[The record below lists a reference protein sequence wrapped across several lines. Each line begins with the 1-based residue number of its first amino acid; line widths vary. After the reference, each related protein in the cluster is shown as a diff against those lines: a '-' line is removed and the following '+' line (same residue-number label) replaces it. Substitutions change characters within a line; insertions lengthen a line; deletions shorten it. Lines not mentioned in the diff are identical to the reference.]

1 MQTHLHISLTLLSLQ
16 LIPLCNT
23 TAHAQTRHFSFGLPA
38 ERVTGPYR
46 GAVTW
51 SAGRVRAAGLL
62 DPGS

>member
-16 LIPLCNT
+16 LIPLCKT
-23 TAHAQTRHFSFGLPA
+23 TARAQTRRFSLGLPA
-38 ERVTGPYR
+38 ERVAGPHR

-51 SAGRVRAAGLL
+51 SPGRERAAGLL